1 LLGLMI
7 CSWWISA
14 KFFLQSWEKICCKRI
29 SEFTQTHRQRDRVCS
44 GISERFWRMGMEK
57 K

>member
-1 LLGLMI
+1 
-7 CSWWISA
+7 
-14 KFFLQSWEKICCKRI
+14 LQSWEKICCKRI
-29 SEFTQTHRQRDRVCS
+29 SQFTQTHRQRDRVCS